1 MSMWVR
7 SSLLQMVLPS
17 SNTSFTTDC
26 LRRLA
31 CLLGVGPVSSRSWVE
46 AVRGEVELAREVV
59 ELYFHVG
66 LDYVRLEGD
75 GEHGDVGDEL
85 PCVPG
90 HLLVLVLFLQGVGRR
105 KVVGEKRERKTEEEV
120 LTQYVVQRM
129 MDLQE
134 IFTDRKT
141 FLLVLGIIIEMKS
154 GHVEDLDLTNLSSFL
169 IPDPHGVVSCIKSGK
184 KLVWTMGGILPNS
197 KAKMATTAHIP
208 GVKKM
213 IVLSMLVK
221 QTLAKNS
228 GTLSGAMVS
237 LHRSRL
243 SHIYL
248 TTWLD
253 SILINKCTS
262 STIFTGPVRNTVKMT
277 GCKNITMVTM
287 ARRIIMQECL
297 DCTLI
302 VFTPTRPVLS
312 ISCHNIIFAPFN
324 TNYSGIEDDMI
335 QAGLSKESSNQ
346 WNSPVMMSST
356 TRQVFSILHPTKFDT
371 FCLPFSSYLATT
383 FIPLPMEYDMAV
395 RGKQQLVKE
404 WEVKKLEACL
414 TSQEDDLLE
423 SLVKK
428 EYNVFLESYSL
439 QTSGLKHLAGLIK

>member
-1 MSMWVR
+1 
-7 SSLLQMVLPS
+7 
-17 SNTSFTTDC
+17 
-26 LRRLA
+26 
-31 CLLGVGPVSSRSWVE
+31 
-46 AVRGEVELAREVV
+46 
-59 ELYFHVG
+59 
-66 LDYVRLEGD
+66 
-75 GEHGDVGDEL
+75 
-85 PCVPG
+85 
-90 HLLVLVLFLQGVGRR
+90 
-105 KVVGEKRERKTEEEV
+105 
-120 LTQYVVQRM
+120 
-129 MDLQE
+129 
-134 IFTDRKT
+134 
-141 FLLVLGIIIEMKS
+141 
-154 GHVEDLDLTNLSSFL
+154 
-169 IPDPHGVVSCIKSGK
+169 
-184 KLVWTMGGILPNS
+184 
-197 KAKMATTAHIP
+197 
-208 GVKKM
+208 
-213 IVLSMLVK
+213 
-221 QTLAKNS
+221 
-228 GTLSGAMVS
+228 
-237 LHRSRL
+237 
-243 SHIYL
+243 
-248 TTWLD
+248 
-253 SILINKCTS
+253 
-262 STIFTGPVRNTVKMT
+262 
-277 GCKNITMVTM
+277 
-287 ARRIIMQECL
+287 MQECL

>member
-1 MSMWVR
+1 ME
-7 SSLLQMVLPS
+7 
-17 SNTSFTTDC
+17 D
-26 LRRLA
+26 
-31 CLLGVGPVSSRSWVE
+31 
-46 AVRGEVELAREVV
+46 
-59 ELYFHVG
+59 
-66 LDYVRLEGD
+66 LE
-75 GEHGDVGDEL
+75 
-85 PCVPG
+85 
-90 HLLVLVLFLQGVGRR
+90 
-105 KVVGEKRERKTEEEV
+105 
-120 LTQYVVQRM
+120 
-129 MDLQE
+129 E
-134 IFTDRKT
+134 IVTDRKT
-141 FLLVLGIIIEMKS
+141 FQLVLGIILEMKS
-154 GHVEDLDLTNLSSFL
+154 GLLDDLDLSSLSSFL

-184 KLVWTMGGILPNS
+184 KLVWTMGDILPNS

-208 GVKKM
+208 GDKKM

-228 GTLSGAMVS
+228 VTLSGAVVS

-277 GCKNITMVTM
+277 GCKNITLVTM
-287 ARRIIMQECL
+287 ARRIIIQECL

-324 TNYSGIEDDMI
+324 TNYSGIEDDML
-335 QAGLSKESSNQ
+335 QAGLRKESSNQ
-346 WNSPVMMSST
+346 WNNPIMMSST
-356 TRQVFSILHPTKFDT
+356 SRQVFSLLHPSKFDT
-371 FCLPFSSYLATT
+371 FCLPFSSYLAIP
-383 FIPLPMEYDMAV
+383 FIPLPMEYDMAL
-395 RGKQQLVKE
+395 RGKQQLVQE
-404 WEVKKLEACL
+404 WEEKKMVAFL

-428 EYNVFLESYSL
+428 EYNVFLESFSL
-439 QTSGLKHLAGLIK
+439 QTLGMKHLAGLIQ